1 MYNYNKSKAKE
12 AKLNFAARRAQIR
25 QEVEQVFFKLESAK
39 LNISASYTEVLS
51 ARESLRLAKLRY
63 KSGIT
68 TQREVVNNQRD
79 LTDSEVRYII
89 SVTSYNTLLA
99 GLSRQRA
106 NNEKGSNN
114 CSAVKLKILE
124 ASEKGASTTSGQAF
138 ITPVKTIITS
148 VKAVPNRDAK

>member
-1 MYNYNKSKAKE
+1 M
-12 AKLNFAARRAQIR
+12 
-25 QEVEQVFFKLESAK
+25 
-39 LNISASYTEVLS
+39 
-51 ARESLRLAKLRY
+51 
-63 KSGIT
+63 
-68 TQREVVNNQRD
+68 
-79 LTDSEVRYII
+79 
-89 SVTSYNTLLA
+89 
-99 GLSRQRA
+99 A